1 MKLIVVVDKNW
12 AIGCQN
18 DLLYDLPYD
27 LSVNFKGKTLNKVI
41 VVGSNT
47 LKSFSKSKPL
57 KNRVNV
63 VLCNTGEVFEGCI
76 MAQTTE
82 ELFEKLSLYN
92 GDDVFVCGGASI
104 YKLLYPYCSEAI
116 ITKVEAQT
124 PDATAFMVNLDK
136 EKGWKLKEQ
145 SAPMLDNGY
154 TIRFCTY
161 INENPLPYGKRDK

>member
-27 LSVNFKGKTLNKVI
+27 LSVNFKGKTLNKVV

-47 LKSFSKSKPL
+47 LKSFPKGKAL
-57 KNRVNV
+57 KNRTNV
-63 VLCNTGEVFEGCI
+63 VLCNTGEVFENCV
-76 MAQTTE
+76 MTTSVQ
-82 ELFEKLSLYN
+82 ELFEALSNYS
-92 GDDVFVCGGASI
+92 DDDIYICGGASI
-104 YKLLYPYCSEAI
+104 YKLLYPYCNEAI

-124 PDATAFMVNLDK
+124 PNATAFMVNLDK
-136 EKGWKLKEQ
+136 EKYWSLKEQ
-145 SAPMLDNGY
+145 SEPLVDNNY

-161 INENPLPYGKRDK
+161 KNENPLPYRDQC